1 MFRVYCE
8 VARRVMP
15 PVGSDFSGG
24 TKKRERKS
32 VRENS
37 LVEKRKIKMA
47 PWELSNNKSAI
58 KNIPIE
64 LSFLA
69 PQICILNFSKRNI
82 LKFNVAVRCYS
93 LK

>member
-1 MFRVYCE
+1 

-47 PWELSNNKSAI
+47 PWELSNNKSTI
-58 KNIPIE
+58 KNTNRVII
-64 LSFLA
+64 SCTS
-69 PQICILNFSKRNI
+69 ITNN
-82 LKFNVAVRCYS
+82 
-93 LK
+93 